1 MAQES
6 SARTRQ
12 LKTSPPA
19 IKMEKYTILVVDDE
33 PLVLDFLLE
42 YLKQDNLTIVS
53 ASCGEEALAVLK
65 QTPADIA
72 IIDLKMPGI
81 DGLQTIEKINQI
93 DASIVTILM
102 TGFPTL
108 DSSVRAIRL
117 GASDYILKP
126 FKLDEVDLAL
136 RKAMKEREVRREMS
150 GLRQRIVEM
159 ESRVTGKN
167 EQIVVNHKVNNMI
180 FTRNGKS

>member
-1 MAQES
+1 M
-6 SARTRQ
+6 
-12 LKTSPPA
+12 
-19 IKMEKYTILVVDDE
+19 KMEKYTILVVDDE

-42 YLKQDNLTIVS
+42 YLKQDTISTVS
-53 ASCGEEALAVLK
+53 ASSGEAALAALK
-65 QTPADIA
+65 RTPVDIA
-72 IIDLKMPGI
+72 LVDLKMPGI

-93 DASIVTILM
+93 DPGIVTILM

-126 FKLDEVDLAL
+126 FKLDEVDQAL

-150 GLRQRIVEM
+150 GLKQRIVEM
-159 ESRVTGKN
+159 ESRITGKN
-167 EQIVVNHKVNNMI
+167 EQIVVNHKVNNLI
-180 FTRNGKS
+180 FARNGKS

>member
-6 SARTRQ
+6 SVRTRQ
-12 LKTSPPA
+12 SKTSAPA
-19 IKMEKYTILVVDDE
+19 LRMEKHTILVVDDE

-42 YLKQDNLTIVS
+42 YLKQDNFTTIS
-53 ASCGEEALAVLK
+53 ASNGEGALAALKRTTVDVVLV
-65 QTPADIA
+65 
-72 IIDLKMPGI
+72 DLKMPGI

-93 DASIVTILM
+93 DPSIVTILM

-136 RKAMKEREVRREMS
+136 KKAIKEREVRREMHS
-150 GLRQRIVEM
+150 LRHRVAEL
-159 ESRVTGKN
+159 ESRIKGKT
-167 EQIVVNHKVNNMI
+167 EQIIVNQKVNAAMMA
-180 FTRNGKS
+180 RNGKS